1 MVMSQPVILLVI
13 PNLGNGGAQKVFRQQ
28 LAFYSSRFRTI
39 AVVFNRDGFTD
50 EDNRLQNVVSMDV
63 PGGETWLTKLQF
75 FRRRIRKLRA
85 IKNENGV
92 TLSISHLE
100 GADYVNCLSKGNEK
114 VICWVHGTKSHDREI
129 AGTLGVVRRKLMI
142 PNIYRK
148 SNLIVTVSERIAEE
162 LKNDFGLEADKVFT
176 IRNVVDVRNILTL
189 SQVPIEDDVR
199 EFFRRNLVI
208 ITHSRLARQKNIEAL
223 LMIYSRI
230 RGKAKLVVVG
240 DGEEKGHL
248 LKTCSDAGLRVH
260 SGEGKTMSDADVIF
274 LGHKANPFPY
284 LRLATLYTITSRW
297 EGFPLSVCE
306 ALVCGLPVIAS
317 DCYTGPRELIM
328 PELGNRPTLNDPAS
342 APCGMLMPLA
352 DSPEKYA
359 LWAEVISKALDDGA
373 SRERWARAASR
384 MSSQLDEKNIES
396 EWLRIVNQ

>member
-1 MVMSQPVILLVI
+1 MSQPVILLVI

-317 DCYTGPRELIM
+317 DCYTGPRELMM
-328 PELGNRPTLNDPAS
+328 PELGNRPTLNDPTS
-342 APCGMLMPLA
+342 TPCGMLMPLA

-373 SRERWARAASR
+373 SRERWARAASK

>member
-1 MVMSQPVILLVI
+1 MSQPVILLVI

-28 LAFYSSRFRTI
+28 LAFYSLRFRTI

-50 EDNRLQNVVSMDV
+50 EDNQLQNVVSLDV

-75 FRRRIRKLRA
+75 FRSRITKLRA
-85 IKNENGV
+85 IKYKNDV

-129 AGTLGVVRRKLMI
+129 AGAIGIVRRKLMI

-162 LKNDFGLEADKVFT
+162 LKNDFRLQADKVYT
-176 IRNVVDVRNILTL
+176 IRNGVDVGNILAL

-199 EFFRRNLVI
+199 EFFKRNPVI

-240 DGEEKGHL
+240 DGEEKVHL
-248 LKTCSDAGLRVH
+248 IKTCSDAGLRVH
-260 SGEGKTMSDADVIF
+260 SGEGKTMSEADVIF

-306 ALVCGLPVIAS
+306 ALVCGLPIIAS
-317 DCYTGPRELIM
+317 DCYTGPRELMM
-328 PELGNRPTLNDPAS
+328 PELGNRPTLNEPTS
-342 APCGMLMPLA
+342 TPCGMLMPLA

-359 LWAEVISKALDDGA
+359 LWAEVICKALDDGT
-373 SRERWARAASR
+373 SRERWARAALK
-384 MSSQLDEKNIES
+384 MSSQLDEKNVES